1 MGEEL
6 RKCRDNTRDDTD
18 PLVSIFALQEI
29 KSYRELTISDI
40 EEDDIIGT
48 MGRDMLEDSLDQFSV
63 RIQESDTFSVF
74 DIIGDE
80 V

>member
-6 RKCRDNTRDDTD
+6 RKCRDDTRDDTD

-29 KSYRELTISDI
+29 EPYRKFTISDI

-48 MGRDMLEDSLDQFSV
+48 MRRDMFEDGLDQFSV
-63 RIQESDTFSVF
+63 RIQESDTFSIF